1 VTESL
6 RAAVIGLGSMG
17 ANHAR
22 VLSEMDGVQLVAV
35 CDSDPARVARGPIPG
50 FTDVARMLSETAPQ
64 MVSVVVPTGL
74 HEQIALEVIESGAN
88 LLIEKPIA
96 HSLEAGAR
104 LARAAEAR
112 GSILTVGHIERFN
125 PAVREL
131 KRRLDSGEG
140 GRILQIRARR
150 VGPFPHRIRDVGVIH
165 DLAPHDIDIMR
176 YLLGAEVDR
185 VYAEARRHIHTANED
200 MFVGMLH
207 FDDNTLGILDI
218 NWLTPAKVRELMVLT
233 EGGMFVVD
241 YLAQSL
247 TFYENYA
254 AQAREGS
261 IGSVSEGP
269 MVRYPST
276 PREPLRVELEAFR
289 DAVRAGG
296 PPPVSAVDGLAAL
309 AVAEALVHSAE
320 TSEPVRVEQVAV

>member
-1 VTESL
+1 VTAPI

-22 VLSEMDGVQLVAV
+22 VLSDMEGVELVAV
-35 CDSDPARVARGPIPG
+35 CDSDPARVARGTAAG
-50 FTDVARMLSETAPQ
+50 FTDVSRMLAEASPQ

-74 HEQIALEVIESGAN
+74 HERVALEVIAAGAN

-96 HSLEAGAR
+96 HSLEAGAT

-112 GSILTVGHIERFN
+112 GVILTVGHIERFN

-131 KRRLDSGEG
+131 KRRLDAGEG
-140 GRILQIRARR
+140 GRILQVRARR

-185 VYAEARRHIHTANED
+185 VYAEARRHIHTDNED

-207 FDDNTLGILDI
+207 FADDTLGVLDI

-233 EGGMFVVD
+233 ERGMFVVD
-241 YLAQSL
+241 YLTQSL

-254 AQAREGS
+254 AQAREGAPS
-261 IGSVSEGP
+261 SVSEGP
-269 MVRYPST
+269 MIRYPGA

-289 DAVRAGG
+289 DAVRDGL
-296 PPPVSAVDGLAAL
+296 PPPVSAIDGLAAL
-309 AVAEALVHSAE
+309 AVAEALVQSAE
-320 TSEPVRVEQVAV
+320 RSQPVQVDRVAV